1 MAAEADIPVIKAI
14 ADAAWPVAYGEIL
27 SPQQIDYMINL
38 FYGTDALKEQM
49 NNGHQFI
56 LSVEN
61 GIALGFAGF
70 EHNHPEP
77 LKTKLH
83 KLYVHPDHQH
93 KKIGGCLLKD
103 VTGRAKDAGSDT
115 LLLNVNRSNKALGF
129 YTSHNFTIVS
139 EVNVDIGSG
148 YFMND
153 YVMATTL

>member
-1 MAAEADIPVIKAI
+1 MAAEADIPDIKAI

-27 SPQQIDYMINL
+27 SRQQIDYMINL
-38 FYGTDALKEQM
+38 FYGTEALKAQM

-56 LSVEN
+56 LSIEN

-77 LKTKLH
+77 LKSKLH

-93 KKIGGCLLKD
+93 KKIGGRLLKD
-103 VTGRAKDAGSDT
+103 AIARAKDAGSDR
-115 LLLNVNRSNKALGF
+115 LFLNVNRSNKALGF
-129 YTSHNFTIVS
+129 YKAHNFTIVG

-153 YVMATTL
+153 YVMQLVL